1 MPGCYVAAAGDNYAI
16 CTGRPL
22 YCGSHSSAAIS
33 RDSRAVAGDTLIKI
47 AAVLDRGAV
56 VALDVKG
63 FKLSVGDLTIS
74 NGQRFGLNEPA
85 VVADV
90 VDGETIIMNL
100 ERGDYYSLNQSG
112 GELWALLVAGLPRA
126 DILQTVA
133 RRHDPAP
140 SGQEIDGFIGKL
152 LTHSLIVP
160 VDHAT
165 GPTNVREPAIV
176 GAWSMPELSVYS
188 DMKELLA
195 MDPPLPPMGSA
206 RN

>member
-1 MPGCYVAAAGDNYAI
+1 VPI
-16 CTGRPL
+16 R
-22 YCGSHSSAAIS
+22 
-33 RDSRAVAGDTLIKI
+33 
-47 AAVLDRGAV
+47 DRGAV
-56 VALDVKG
+56 VSIDLKG
-63 FKLSVGDLTIS
+63 TQFAASDLTIS
-74 NGQRFGLNEPA
+74 DGQRFGLNEPA

-100 ERGDYYSLNQSG
+100 EKGDYYSLNQSG

-126 DILQTVA
+126 AILQAIA

-140 SGQEIDGFIGKL
+140 AGQEIDSFIGKL

-160 VDHAT
+160 VDRVNE
-165 GPTNVREPAIV
+165 PTTARAPVSA
-176 GAWSMPELSVYS
+176 GTWSRPELSIYS

>member
-1 MPGCYVAAAGDNYAI
+1 MGAI
-16 CTGRPL
+16 RPL
-22 YCGSHSSAAIS
+22 YCGSHFSTAIS
-33 RDSRAVAGDTLIKI
+33 CESPAVAGDTLIKI
-47 AAVLDRGAV
+47 APYSIAARGCSDRFR
-56 VALDVKG
+56 KG
-63 FKLSVGDLTIS
+63 FKLPVGDLTIS
-74 NGQRFGLNEPA
+74 NSQRFGLNEPA